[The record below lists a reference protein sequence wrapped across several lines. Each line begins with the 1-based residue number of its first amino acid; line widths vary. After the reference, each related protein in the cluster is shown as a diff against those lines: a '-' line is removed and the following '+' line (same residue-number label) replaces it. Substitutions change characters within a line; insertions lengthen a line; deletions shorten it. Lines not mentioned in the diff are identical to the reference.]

1 MFFDTDV
8 LIWALRGHPKA
19 EETIDQAPHIL
30 ISAITYMELL
40 QGARNRQEII
50 MIDQT
55 IAIYWVS
62 ISSTWTSRSRSERVS
77 LVKSLWHSHS
87 LQLADAMIAAS
98 ALNQGLPLVTGNV
111 KHFHPIESLIVL
123 PFLP

>member
-8 LIWALRGHPKA
+8 LIWALRGHLKA

-55 IAIYWVS
+55 IAILGIDIVHVDEP
-62 ISSTWTSRSRSERVS
+62 ISQRAVS

>member
-8 LIWALRGHPKA
+8 SIWALRGHPTA

-55 IAIYWVS
+55 IAILDIDIVHVDEP
-62 ISSTWTSRSRSERVS
+62 ISQRGFPWSNPSG
-77 LVKSLWHSHS
+77 
-87 LQLADAMIAAS
+87 IATHCS
-98 ALNQGLPLVTGNV
+98 WLMP
-111 KHFHPIESLIVL
+111 
-123 PFLP
+123 